1 MKLQRGLEW
10 WAKEL
15 GLHFEVKKG
24 SDMIFFD

>member
-1 MKLQRGLEW
+1 MLQRGLEW

-15 GLHFEVKKG
+15 GIHFEGKQG